1 MNMNGPKLSTRKA
14 FLLFHTDFPPTHL
27 WYLLDPCSGGV
38 EGPRVGSRH
47 AYYLSLTAIHFGT
60 PTFMQRDTFQC
71 MINHEQILFFHLRV
85 MESQMWQ
92 STKRNILFVWVSV
105 VGHALYA
112 HLPPPNKSSW
122 LLQVKFIFSQTI
134 TSLLTQDSSFQL
146 LLSKC
151 CSCSTYMEIK

>member
-14 FLLFHTDFPPTHL
+14 FLLFHTDFPPNSGTYWTL
-27 WYLLDPCSGGV
+27 CSGRV

-60 PTFMQRDTFQC
+60 PTFMQCNGATFQC

-105 VGHALYA
+105 VGHVYEDLWAA
-112 HLPPPNKSSW
+112 MHISNRESSLLL
-122 LLQVKFIFSQTI
+122 LLQYICK
-134 TSLLTQDSSFQL
+134 
-146 LLSKC
+146 
-151 CSCSTYMEIK
+151 